1 MNPTADQLLLQQ
13 IRGGDASA
21 WEQCIARFEGRL
33 LAFVRKRL
41 GDQALAEDVVQETFV
56 GFLTSLPNFDPS
68 QSLEAFLFS
77 IATYKLTD
85 VLRRKGRRPALS
97 LTAAQS
103 SGGAVE
109 LAGPSRKASSL
120 YRSREESVVRGEKLR
135 RCLARLIE
143 DWLQARSYER
153 LKCVELLFVLGWPN
167 KRVAATLGIS
177 EQAVANHKFFVISKL
192 KESGADGVASE

>member
-1 MNPTADQLLLQQ
+1 MSDVADQLLLQQ
-13 IRGGDASA
+13 IRAGDAAA

-33 LAFVRKRL
+33 LGFVRKRL
-41 GDQALAEDVVQETFV
+41 GNQAQAEDVVQDTFV

-85 VLRRKGRRPALS
+85 VLRRQGRRPTLPLLMPS
-97 LTAAQS
+97 E
-103 SGGAVE
+103 SGRANE
-109 LAGPSRKASSL
+109 PLGPSRKASSL
-120 YRSREESVVRGEKLR
+120 YRSREQSVVRGEKLR
-135 RCLARLIE
+135 RCLAGLVE
-143 DWLQARSYER
+143 EWLQSRNYER

-167 KRVAATLGIS
+167 KRVAEFMGIS

-192 KESGADGVASE
+192 KDVGESS